1 MGGGSLTALPII
13 ETKAGDISAYIP
25 TNVISITD
33 GQIFLESELFY
44 SGVRP
49 AFNVGN
55 SVSRVGGAAQIK
67 AMKSVVGTLKIDLA
81 QFRELEAFATF
92 GSELDKASQSQLDRG
107 YRLTEL
113 LKQGLN
119 VPMPV
124 QEQVIV
130 IYAGVRGHIDNV
142 PVEDVQR
149 FESELR
155 AFMRAGH
162 ADMLEQI
169 ATTGTL
175 PKEGDLEAAIAEFK
189 RGFGS
194 SGPASPAA
202 PGNPPAA
209 EIAAEADV
217 SAQSA
222 DETGAE

>member
-92 GSELDKASQSQLDRG
+92 GSELDKASQAQLDRG

-130 IYAGVRGHIDNV
+130 IYAGVRGHIDDV
-142 PVEDVQR
+142 AVEDVQR

-155 AFMRAGH
+155 AFMRAAH

-169 ATTGTL
+169 ASTGTL
-175 PKEGDLEAAIAEFK
+175 PKESELEAAVAEFK

-194 SGPASPAA
+194 SETSPLAPATPAA
-202 PGNPPAA
+202 SGSDAPA
-209 EIAAEADV
+209 DK
-217 SAQSA
+217 
-222 DETGAE
+222 TGAV